1 MSEPI
6 DGQEVLRAARRGDV
20 EWLRNSGCDL
30 LAEYGTYGT
39 FVWQAAL
46 ETDQDEVLKL
56 CLQASLSPN
65 GTRKYLLIKEAI
77 DEGADNCIELLL
89 QSGADLSL
97 ESEEGDSVLFV
108 ALWAERF
115 DLAELALER
124 GANPFVYNLRR
135 LAANRTEKLWRTIRV
150 YQRQYRREHAPHHE
164 AIRQVLQGNTRLSL
178 TAEQAQETL
187 YSYKRTTLLHL
198 AATKNRSVALESIL
212 DAGAD
217 VNHRNSCYQ
226 SRVDRRGDCIIHSG
240 VYGGCTPLML
250 AAEREA
256 EDAVRVLLGRGADL
270 EACDSAGNTPLHM
283 ACRTKNL
290 RIVQDLVTAGA
301 NVNARMADGCTPLIL
316 ATAFS
321 LPTMVEF
328 LLNAG
333 ADISASDNE
342 GFTALLQAAWVGRAE
357 TARLLLSR
365 GAQVCALANGWCVRP
380 WRDGDFWEALTDDR
394 RTATMRV
401 LLPHLDC
408 NAPNRKC
415 SPLLTAVRNQHWAAV
430 PLMVE
435 AGARLYE
442 GESAGVMSRAR
453 GKRQPL
459 QQARAL
465 AALAKIG
472 QLPSPAD
479 YQQAVEEDLKPVVK
493 RMAQL
498 GCNPSHG
505 LHYAKGLDMLDL
517 LISLGADVNQPN
529 ESGELPLQ
537 SAIKSGNL
545 EVVKRLRKLGA
556 EPLARD
562 AEGHSAVDVA
572 QLAPKP
578 LKLMFVAFTPNPAA
592 VATLRL
598 RESLRGKKPPGLSD
612 VERWIQDGAN
622 VNLVVEPGITAL
634 TAALGFRAWAVAD
647 ALLAAGAKA
656 TWESDTLTT
665 VRQIVETRSS
675 QWQADVDLTTQLIG
689 ATPKLFTEA
698 QGAVLYS
705 MDRQVEV
712 RAAELVLAGE
722 EKSAAESQAREEVCQ
737 ELVQEINLEVNQSW
751 CGVWRPTYSYRDQI
765 LLVEGRNPY
774 AAIALFQFHGHRIGF
789 VAIRFM
795 AFLRQW
801 EHLDWKLTGIVG
813 RTLELKLEKFPED
826 MVTWF
831 KELRS
836 ICPGMIGYRDEEIDF
851 WNENARESGFIYVH
865 ID

>member
-1 MSEPI
+1 MPEPLN
-6 DGQEVLRAARRGDV
+6 GEEVLRAARRGDV
-20 EWLRNSGCDL
+20 EWLRNSGCNL
-30 LAEYGTYGT
+30 FAEYGTYGT

-56 CLQASLSPN
+56 CLQAGLSPD
-65 GTRKYLLIKEAI
+65 GVPKFRPIYDAI
-77 DEGADNCIELLL
+77 DEKANKCIDLLL
-89 QSGADLSL
+89 QCGASMAM
-97 ESEEGDSVLFV
+97 ESDQGYGPITAAVH
-108 ALWAERF
+108 AERF
-115 DLAELALER
+115 DLVEAALLA
-124 GANPFVYNLRR
+124 GANPFVYNFRW
-135 LAANRTEKLWRTIRV
+135 LAANRKEKIWRTIRA
-150 YQRQYRREHAPHHE
+150 YQRQYRKDHAVQHM
-164 AIRQVLQGNTRLSL
+164 AIRQLLEGDSSL
-178 TAEQAQETL
+178 HVTAEQAQETL

-198 AATKNRSVALESIL
+198 AATKNRSLALQSML

-217 VNHRNSCYQ
+217 VNTRNSGYQ
-226 SRVDRRGDCIIHSG
+226 SRVDLRGPAEWHQS

-250 AAEREA
+250 AAEHEA
-256 EDAVRVLLGRGADL
+256 EDAVRVLLSRGANL
-270 EACDSAGNTPLHM
+270 EACDSLGNTPLHM

-290 RIVQDLVTAGA
+290 SIVQGLVAAGA
-301 NVNARMADGCTPLIL
+301 NVNARTEDGCTPLFI
-316 ATAFS
+316 ATGFS
-321 LPTMVEF
+321 TPAMVEF
-328 LLNAG
+328 LLDAG
-333 ADISASDNE
+333 AEIEAIDDE
-342 GFTALLQAAWVGRAE
+342 GHTALLQAAWWGRAE
-357 TARLLLSR
+357 TARLLLAR
-365 GAQVCALANGWCVRP
+365 GATVRAKIDA
-380 WRDGDFWEALTDDR
+380 WHVRFWNEGDFWDALTDER
-394 RTATMRV
+394 RTDTMRV

-408 NAPNRKC
+408 NSPDRKC
-415 SPLLTAVRNQHWAAV
+415 SPLMTAVKNQHWAAV

-479 YQQAVEEDLKPVVK
+479 YQQAVEKDLKPVVK
-493 RMAQL
+493 RMVQL

-505 LHYAKGLDMLDL
+505 LHYAKGLDMVDL
-517 LISLGADVNQPN
+517 LIKLGADVNQPN
-529 ESGELPLQ
+529 EAGELPLQ
-537 SAIKSGNL
+537 SAIKSGIL

-556 EPLARD
+556 APLARD

-572 QLAPKP
+572 QVAPKP

-665 VRQIVETRSS
+665 VRQIVETRNSG
-675 QWQADVDLTTQLIG
+675 WQADVDLTTQLIG

-698 QGAVLYS
+698 QGAVLFS

-712 RAAELVLAGE
+712 RKSELVLAGE

-737 ELVQEINLEVNQSW
+737 ELVQEINLEVKQSW
-751 CGVWRPTYSYRDQI
+751 CGAWRPTYCYRDQI

-774 AAIALFQFHGHRIGF
+774 AAIALSQFHGHQIGF
-789 VAIRFM
+789 AAIRFM

-801 EHLDWKLTGIVG
+801 DHLDWKLTGIVG
-813 RTLELKLEKFPED
+813 RALELKLEKFPED

-831 KELRS
+831 KKLRS